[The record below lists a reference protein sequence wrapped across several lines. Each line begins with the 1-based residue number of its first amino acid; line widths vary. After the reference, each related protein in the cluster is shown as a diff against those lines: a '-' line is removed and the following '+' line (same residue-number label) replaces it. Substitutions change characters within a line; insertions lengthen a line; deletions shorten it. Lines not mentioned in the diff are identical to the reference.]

1 MFHLEPLQQLG
12 LKLGATLQQA
22 WTARRLQHGKKLV
35 VYSYEKEDITGPK
48 KVRIGYYI
56 YFKRYIGEETRR
68 NIPKCYP

>member
-1 MFHLEPLQQLG
+1 MFHLEPLQQLV
-12 LKLGATLQQA
+12 LKLGATLPQV
-22 WTARRLQHGKKLV
+22 WMARRLQHRNMLV

-48 KVRIGYYI
+48 KVRIGYYV